1 MLAIIL
7 LVMVVGIVVLAGF
20 NLAEGQDYL
29 ISNIAFFLLAM
40 SLFAL
45 NRAGYVTAAGTLAV
59 AFITAGSLFLL
70 SEDATLNTTFVA
82 MCIPI
87 LLASFLIV
95 PWGGIVI
102 AVLLV
107 AGNIVAREV
116 TQDDY
121 PALLALVVVALI
133 AYMLS
138 SSLNRAYDESRHQ
151 ALHDA
156 LTGLPNRA
164 LFINRLQQSIDRK
177 SREPGTSAVL
187 YMDLDQF
194 KVINDSLGHE
204 AGDELLIEVARRLQ
218 SCLRPMDTAA
228 RLGGDEFTILLDE
241 ISGPADAIKVAERVA
256 SALKSPFTLG
266 ENQVFV
272 TTSVG
277 ISLGTSDQTKPN
289 DLLRDADV
297 AMYEAKKEGKARYK
311 MFDSAMHAQALQRLR
326 MENGL
331 RRAIEQDQLRVHYQP
346 KISLATGRIVGMEAL
361 VRWEHPVRGL
371 VPPGEFIP
379 LAEETA
385 LINPL
390 GHWVLREACRQT
402 KQWRDDFPE
411 AADLVMSVNLSVRQ
425 FQQPNLVGDL
435 AEILRQTGLPAHA
448 LQLEITESVVTDDVY
463 YAVGLLRELKDL
475 GVELGIDDFG
485 KGYSSLSALKH
496 FPMDD
501 LKIDRSFVDGL
512 GEDVQDTAIVRLTV
526 DLAHTVGMQAVGE
539 GVETA
544 GQLKRLR
551 EMGCDVVQGFYF
563 WKPLAP
569 DAAAEL
575 LANPPGW
582 PSELPSTG
590 TSPEGARK
598 PPSRRKSR
606 DGGERA

>member
-7 LVMVVGIVVLAGF
+7 LVMVAGIVVLAGF
-20 NLAEGQDYL
+20 NFAEGQNYL
-29 ISNIAFFLLAM
+29 VSNIAFFLLAM

-45 NRAGYVTAAGTLAV
+45 NRAGYVTAAGTLTV

-70 SEDATLNTTFVA
+70 SEDTTMNTTFVA

-95 PWGGIVI
+95 PWGGFVI

-116 TQDDY
+116 AQDDY

-133 AYMLS
+133 AYLLS
-138 SSLNRAYDESRHQ
+138 SSLSRAYDESRHR

-204 AGDELLIEVARRLQ
+204 AGDELLIEVARRLK
-218 SCLRPMDTAA
+218 SCLRPGDTAA
-228 RLGGDEFTILLDE
+228 RLGGDEFTILLTE

-256 SALKSPFTLG
+256 SALRSPFTLQ

-311 MFDSAMHAQALQRLR
+311 MFDSA
-326 MENGL
+326 
-331 RRAIEQDQLRVHYQP
+331 
-346 KISLATGRIVGMEAL
+346 
-361 VRWEHPVRGL
+361 
-371 VPPGEFIP
+371 
-379 LAEETA
+379 
-385 LINPL
+385 
-390 GHWVLREACRQT
+390 
-402 KQWRDDFPE
+402 
-411 AADLVMSVNLSVRQ
+411 
-425 FQQPNLVGDL
+425 
-435 AEILRQTGLPAHA
+435 
-448 LQLEITESVVTDDVY
+448 
-463 YAVGLLRELKDL
+463 
-475 GVELGIDDFG
+475 
-485 KGYSSLSALKH
+485 
-496 FPMDD
+496 
-501 LKIDRSFVDGL
+501 
-512 GEDVQDTAIVRLTV
+512 
-526 DLAHTVGMQAVGE
+526 
-539 GVETA
+539 
-544 GQLKRLR
+544 
-551 EMGCDVVQGFYF
+551 
-563 WKPLAP
+563 
-569 DAAAEL
+569 
-575 LANPPGW
+575 
-582 PSELPSTG
+582 
-590 TSPEGARK
+590 
-598 PPSRRKSR
+598 
-606 DGGERA
+606 